1 MENKSRVLEWK
12 EFVNSHT
19 EHCNAQKETS
29 MLSIDEFEELFEL
42 IRSGQAEKEQIL
54 KFVNFSIYN
63 DESVYRYHVFRKIP
77 MKTIYDLVWKFIPLL
92 DEHTRNDYL
101 NSVGIGILEGDCDEY
116 EEEFFNS
123 DFGQEFL
130 EKWSDIDGI
139 FEHLSSDGL
148 EYLARNGYQQAYD
161 ILYNEGYGVMD
172 TWDYDNFLKFII
184 KCEDSGVNIG
194 TCAEWIEEELDYG
207 YNKLINNLATLGAY
221 RYLDRN
227 DLSTYEWVKN
237 HLNGNDI
244 VAEIAVNN
252 INKVIQCKDDIK
264 WLKSEADKKVP
275 QAQYLMGILNLGVGG
290 ILEKNNTLAL
300 SFFRASDSNGCELAK
315 EYILKIEEELVKEA
329 EEEKQRKQ
337 AEFEAAASAKIL
349 IQKAENGELSSDEL
363 FELAAVL
370 SYGDA
375 SKGIKKNLKK
385 ATKFYRMAAEKGSA
399 KAQYQLGI
407 HLIEGIG
414 CHKNWNAGIK
424 WLKKSAEQNY
434 DPADTYLSQQNT
446 FLNRLLHKFIK

>member
-1 MENKSRVLEWK
+1 MENKDRSLEWE
-12 EFVNSHT
+12 EFVNSHA
-19 EHCNAQKETS
+19 ERCNAQKETS

-54 KFVNFSIYN
+54 KFVKFSIYN

-77 MKTIYDLVWKFIPLL
+77 MKTIYDLVWKFIPVL

-101 NSVGIGILEGDCDEY
+101 NSVGIGILEGDCDDY
-116 EEEFFNS
+116 EEFFNS
-123 DFGQEFL
+123 DFGQEFF
-130 EKWSDIDGI
+130 EKWSDIDGV
-139 FEHLSSDGL
+139 FEHLSYDGL
-148 EYLARNGYQQAYD
+148 ECLAMNGYQQAYD
-161 ILYNEGYGVMD
+161 ILYNEGRGVME
-172 TWDYDNFLKFII
+172 TCDYDNFLNFII
-184 KCEDSGVNIG
+184 KCEDSGVNIW

-207 YNKLINNLATLGAY
+207 YEELINKLALLGAY

-244 VAEIAVNN
+244 VAEISVNN

-300 SFFRASDSNGCELAK
+300 SYFRASDCNGCKLAK
-315 EYILKIEEELVKEA
+315 EYILKIEDEIRKDEERV
-329 EEEKQRKQ
+329 
-337 AEFEAAASAKIL
+337 ASTNSL
-349 IQKAENGELSSDEL
+349 IQKAENGELNSTEL
-363 FELAAVL
+363 YALASVL

-375 SKGIKKNLKK
+375 SKGIKKNTKK
-385 ATKFYRMAAEKGSA
+385 ATKLYRMAAEQGSA
-399 KAQYQLGI
+399 EAQYQLGI

-434 DPADTYLSQQNT
+434 GPAKTSLSQHDT
-446 FLNRLLHKFIK
+446 FFNRMLHKFIK